1 MSFDEVFAEHQR
13 VVAASAKV
21 LPTVLTEAAE
31 LLISA
36 LKRGSKLLIC
46 GNGGSAAD
54 AQHFAAELIGRF
66 EAERRALPVV
76 ALSTDTSAL
85 TALANDYGFHT
96 VFSRQVEALAQPG
109 DVLLAL
115 STSGGSENVL
125 RAADAALSR
134 DCAVLAFTGE
144 GGGALRA
151 KAQVCIAV
159 PSTNV
164 ARIQEVHELCLHALA
179 GAVEAAFLPGAES

>member
-21 LPTVLTEAAE
+21 LPPVLIEATE
-31 LLISA
+31 LLVTA
-36 LKRGSKLLIC
+36 LKRGSKVLIC

-54 AQHFAAELIGRF
+54 AQHFAAELVGRF
-66 EAERRALPVV
+66 EAERRALPVI

-96 VFSRQVEALAQPG
+96 VFSRQVEALARPG

-115 STSGGSENVL
+115 STSGGSQNVL
-125 RAADAALSR
+125 RAADAALGL
-134 DCAVLAFTGE
+134 DCAVIALTGE
-144 GGGALRA
+144 GGGALGA
-151 KAQVCIAV
+151 KAQVCLAV
-159 PSTNV
+159 PATNV

-179 GAVEAAFLPGAES
+179 GAIEAAFVAEPVS